1 MAQRPD
7 DFDDREDDGGD
18 DDLFGRR
25 TGDRDRP
32 RRRPALTDFVRRTI
46 ENTVGSVPSAG
57 SASRE
62 ALDYLLKQG
71 DRQRRE
77 IFRVVANEVGDFLRH
92 VDLAGEVV
100 KVLTSVQLEVNASV
114 RFRPTGHG
122 RVEVDPTSELS
133 VDLAGDKPAAERA
146 ADKAPADAAH
156 ATPSTAPP
164 RRDDAAARRNDV
176 PPREGDPA

>member
-25 TGDRDRP
+25 TGERDRP

-114 RFRPTGHG
+114 RFRPTGQG

-133 VDLAGDKPAAERA
+133 VDLASDKAPERPGDKPAADPGHPA
-146 ADKAPADAAH
+146 APAAA
-156 ATPSTAPP
+156 P
-164 RRDDAAARRNDV
+164 RRDDAAARRTDA